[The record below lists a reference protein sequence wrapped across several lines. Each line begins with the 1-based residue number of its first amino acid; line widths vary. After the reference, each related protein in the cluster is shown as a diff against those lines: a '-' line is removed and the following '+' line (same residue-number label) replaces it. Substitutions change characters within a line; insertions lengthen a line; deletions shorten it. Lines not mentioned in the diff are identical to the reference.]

1 MLHTRSVGSPP
12 SPRDGLRVLVTRFRG
27 RGLPAGRYDV
37 WLPSLGPS
45 EKLLRGF
52 LAGKLDWRE
61 FTRRYR
67 AQLFA
72 PSGSDAEN
80 RTIKDHGQKA
90 ALRLLKHL
98 AARGDVTLLCHCAE
112 DAEHCHRHL
121 LAKLLASRS
130 L

>member
-1 MLHTRSVGSPP
+1 MLHTKSVATPP

-27 RGLPAGRYDV
+27 RGLPGGRYDV

-52 LAGKLDWRE
+52 LANQVDWRE
-61 FTRRYR
+61 FARRYR
-67 AQLFA
+67 EQLFA
-72 PSGSDAEN
+72 PSARDAEN

-90 ALRLLKHL
+90 ALRLLKLL

-121 LAKLLASRS
+121 LAKVLASRS

>member
-1 MLHTRSVGSPP
+1 MLHTKSVATPP

-45 EKLLRGF
+45 EKLLRSF
-52 LAGKLDWRE
+52 LAGEIDWHA
-61 FTRRYR
+61 FARRYR

-72 PSGSDAEN
+72 PSGSDDEN
-80 RTIKDHGQKA
+80 RTIKDHGQKS

-98 AARGDVTLLCHCAE
+98 AGRGNVTLLCHCAE

-121 LAKLLASRS
+121 LAKVLAGRS

>member
-1 MLHTRSVGSPP
+1 MLHTKSVATPS

-27 RGLPAGRYDV
+27 RGLPADRYDV

-52 LAGKLDWRE
+52 LAGKVDWRE
-61 FTRRYR
+61 FSRRYR

-72 PSGSDAEN
+72 PSAGDAEN

-90 ALRLLKHL
+90 ALRLLKL
-98 AARGDVTLLCHCAE
+98 VAARGDVTLLCHCAE
-112 DAEHCHRHL
+112 DAAHCHRQL
-121 LAKLLASRS
+121 LAKLLSSPS